1 MKQFISLLFVLF
13 VIGAKAQ
20 IVNIPDANFKQA
32 LVTYSDLFGRTIDTN
47 NDGEIQYSEALF
59 FSQINGG
66 YSLTINNKN
75 ITDLTGIKA
84 FSSLNYLNCGYN
96 QLNSLDISNMPIESL
111 SCINNNLSFVNL
123 AGCGNLR
130 FASIDHNQLNSIN
143 LTGLNSLTQLG
154 VSYNNFTSLDVS
166 NAHGLKTLYCEH
178 NQLTSLDLS
187 QNSIRYLYC
196 ANNQLTSLNVKN
208 NQAFEYTTSFPPLY
222 ASGNPALQ
230 YVCADTAEILF
241 LLNYFVQNGMNN
253 VQVDAN
259 CSFSTSG
266 GYGTVNGVA
275 KVDLDNNG
283 CNLADNGKV
292 MLPLKLINDN
302 DTSQNFF
309 LKADSSGEYSVH
321 TYAGNYSLTTLNQ
334 IPYYNIS
341 PDTIH
346 FTTTA
351 GTTQNLNFCITPD
364 GVHNDLDVI
373 FNYIVAFVNDTTRM
387 RIIFRNKGT
396 QALSG
401 NLQLGYDDNKLD
413 FVSAAIPVSSQST
426 GNLTWE
432 FTNLQPFE
440 TRVIEY
446 VYMKI
451 LSAPI
456 NNMGDTLSFVASIDF
471 PGIDETPADNI
482 YLYKAVISPNVLPIT
497 MEYLKGTSRSGKHY
511 LNWKATCTSSHA
523 EFVIES
529 SSDGRTFT
537 AIGNTSGDY
546 LRCRQPFYFTDN
558 NPLNGVNFYRIK
570 MIDIDGKTSNSTTIA
585 LLNKKS
591 GFEIVNLTPNPVTN
605 ENALLNITS
614 AEKQTV
620 NILVTDASGKI
631 VHSTYQPVIAG
642 FTQVKLNFN
651 NLATGVYT
659 IAVYTNEGERKTVQF
674 IKK

>member
-1 MKQFISLLFVLF
+1 MKQFFTLLFVF
-13 VIGAKAQ
+13 IVFGTKAQ
-20 IVNIPDANFKQA
+20 IVNIPDVNFKQA

-47 NDGEIQYSEALF
+47 ADGEIQYSEAVN
-59 FSQINGG
+59 FSQLSG
-66 YSLTINNKN
+66 SLTVNNKN

-84 FSSLNYLNCGYN
+84 FTSLNYLSCSNN
-96 QLNSLDISNMPIESL
+96 QLSSLDISNMSIVTL
-111 SCINNNLSFVNL
+111 SCSYNNLSSINL

-130 FASIDHNQLNSIN
+130 FAYIDYNQLNSIN
-143 LTGLNSLTQLG
+143 LTGLNSLIDLS

-166 NAHGLKTLYCEH
+166 TASGLKTLYCS
-178 NQLTSLDLS
+178 NNFLTSLDLS

-283 CNLADNGKV
+283 CNVTDSGKV
-292 MLPLKLINDN
+292 LLLLKLINDS
-302 DTSQNFF
+302 DTAQNYF
-309 LKADSSGEYSVH
+309 LKADSSGKYSVH
-321 TYAGNYSLTTLNQ
+321 TYAGNYSLTTQNLL
-334 IPYYNIS
+334 PYYIIS

-346 FTTTA
+346 FNTTA
-351 GTTQNLNFCITPD
+351 GTAQNLNFCITPD

-373 FNYIVAFVNDTTRM
+373 INYVVAFEYDTTRIM
-387 RIIFRNKGT
+387 ITFKNKGT
-396 QALSG
+396 QSLSG
-401 NLQLGYDDNKLD
+401 NVQLSYDDNKLD
-413 FVSAAIPVSSQST
+413 FVSSVIPVSNQST
-426 GNLTWE
+426 GNLSWD
-432 FTNLQPFE
+432 FTNLKPFE
-440 TRVIEY
+440 SRVIEG
-446 VYMKI
+446 VYLKI
-451 LSAPI
+451 LPPPV
-456 NNMGDTLSFVASIDF
+456 NNIGDTLTFVASIDF
-471 PGIDETPADNI
+471 PGADETPTDNI
-482 YLYKAVISPNVLPIT
+482 YTFKAPVSFSVLPIT
-497 MEYLKGTSRSGKHY
+497 MEYLKGNSRAGKHY
-511 LNWKATCTSSHA
+511 LNWKVTCTSTNA
-523 EFVIES
+523 EFVIERS
-529 SSDGRTFT
+529 TDGSIFT

-546 LRCRQPFYFTDN
+546 LRCLQPFYFTDK
-558 NPLNGVNFYRIK
+558 NPFTGVNFYRIK
-570 MIDIDGKTSNSTTIA
+570 MIEIDGKISNSTVIA

-591 GFEIVNLTPNPVTN
+591 GFEIVNLVPNPVTN
-605 ENALLNITS
+605 KTALLNITS

-642 FTQVKLNFN
+642 FTQVKLNFSN
-651 NLATGVYT
+651 ITAGVYT
-659 IAVYTNEGERKTVQF
+659 IAVYTNEGERKTLQF